1 MNVFFLGSK
10 VMTLP
15 FWLLQENTLTHLKS
29 WLSIFLIHLW
39 TPSHF
44 PVTSH
49 WDETWL
55 CFKPLLSSTLNKG
68 TWPQSRRR
76 LCHPTDSQSAHP
88 SGTLPHLEGPQKW
101 GRNNTCENL
110 LLFLTSGRRPS
121 IWCLSSWCS
130 DGSSS
135 TSSVTYKKIFF

>member
-15 FWLLQENTLTHLKS
+15 FWLLQENTLIHLKS

-49 WDETWL
+49 
-55 CFKPLLSSTLNKG
+55 
-68 TWPQSRRR
+68 
-76 LCHPTDSQSAHP
+76 
-88 SGTLPHLEGPQKW
+88 
-101 GRNNTCENL
+101 
-110 LLFLTSGRRPS
+110 
-121 IWCLSSWCS
+121 
-130 DGSSS
+130 
-135 TSSVTYKKIFF
+135 